1 MTYSVSS
8 STYKLSI
15 IVPRHFSPF
24 LFAFIPLWITLWIT
38 FAVKAYRSEQHQSR
52 IALLFF
58 GTISVLFLYRWL
70 WNLFG
75 RSGVALHW
83 VNSYVPPHPPRYLH
97 HSGVFMA
104 KIAEPHFVQST
115 SAGRSRIP
123 RGI

>member
-75 RSGVALHW
+75 REELHFTG
-83 VNSYVPPHPPRYLH
+83 STLMYRRILLGISTTREY
-97 HSGVFMA
+97 FMA

-115 SAGRSRIP
+115 SAGRS
-123 RGI
+123 